1 MSSDLSLKRPTTSL
15 GPQLNGGGHHGSKK
29 AAGLPQLTL
38 TSAILHHSGRA
49 TVVLSWG
56 YNHLLLKLC
65 LAPWG
70 YSHSTDCKC
79 CPDVIDRTSVKTLAP
94 LLTPAL
100 PPHPEGDHLIPKKV
114 EA

>member
-1 MSSDLSLKRPTTSL
+1 M
-15 GPQLNGGGHHGSKK
+15 G

-38 TSAILHHSGRA
+38 TSAILDHSGRA

-79 CPDVIDRTSVKTLAP
+79 CPDVIDRTSVKTP
-94 LLTPAL
+94 STPDRL
-100 PPHPEGDHLIPKKV
+100 QRSFHTPKV
-114 EA
+114 II